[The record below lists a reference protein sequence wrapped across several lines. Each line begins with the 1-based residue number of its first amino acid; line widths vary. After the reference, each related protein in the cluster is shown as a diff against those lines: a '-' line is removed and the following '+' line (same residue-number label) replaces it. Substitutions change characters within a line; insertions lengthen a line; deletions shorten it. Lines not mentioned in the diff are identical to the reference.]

1 MRINKKMKFMNKN
14 QLTKWKM
21 IIQYLKTLMMMTEW
35 TLITCYGMLKTQTK
49 IIWITQKCIRKHP
62 WLQLN
67 LQIIYSLYFKQ
78 EKFIETGLNLCL
90 RRIRLLI
97 WKMNLMLIFSKIRIM
112 NKNLFLKI
120 TILIS
125 KMTILI
131 NKFLQ
136 I

>member
-1 MRINKKMKFMNKN
+1 MRFNKKMKFMSKN

-21 IIQYLKTLMMMTEW
+21 IIQYLKTLMMKTEW

-97 WKMNLMLIFSKIRIM
+97 WKMSLMLIFSKIRIM